1 VVPRVLCIFYGV
13 YIEKFMFALLLVV
26 EMYIEKFMFALLLVV
41 EMITN
46 N

>member
-26 EMYIEKFMFALLLVV
+26 EIKICLDISILAKSNMDWRG
-41 EMITN
+41 
-46 N
+46 

>member
-26 EMYIEKFMFALLLVV
+26 EKTLEGFVSGI
-41 EMITN
+41 
-46 N
+46 